1 MYYTSLEYFEK
12 KYDACPKEYA
22 FQASTTEEHRAWRD
36 AAARRLREIAGID
49 RCVRVQ
55 PKERCVSVTR
65 ENGRRKEYW
74 LMQTEPGVWMPFYL
88 LRREDDG
95 GADGR
100 KHPVLLN
107 PHGHGGGKE
116 TTVDTDFAREMADA
130 GWYVFC
136 PDERGSGE
144 RREFPQQSDDEAMRR
159 GSSHRELL
167 QLAIGFGQSVI
178 GLAVWDLMCL
188 LDMVQTWPD
197 ADGERIACAGMS
209 GGGQQTLWLS
219 AIDERVKAA
228 IVSGYFYG
236 MRDSL
241 VSLPQNCACNF
252 VPHLWETMDMG
263 DMGAMIAPRA
273 LFVESGE
280 KDPLEGKRGLEN
292 VYPQVMTAKRA
303 FALYGK
309 ADSVVHSIHDGGHEW
324 RGDGMKEFLEREVKT
339 IETAVGM
346 V

>member
-12 KYDACPKEYA
+12 KYDACGREYA
-22 FQASTTEEHRAWRD
+22 FRASTVEEHRAWRE
-36 AAARRLREIAGID
+36 AAAGRLREISGID
-49 RCVRVQ
+49 RCVKADPQ
-55 PKERCVSVTR
+55 ARCVRT
-65 ENGRRKEYW
+65 EKEEGRKKEYW
-74 LMQTEPGVWMPFYL
+74 LMQTEPGVWMPFFRLY
-88 LRREDDG
+88 REG
-95 GADGR
+95 GVEKKR
-100 KHPVLLN
+100 PVLLY

-116 TTVDTDFAREMADA
+116 TTVDTAFAKEMADA
-130 GWYVFC
+130 GWYVLC

-144 RREFPQQSDDEAMRR
+144 RREFPEQSEDEAMRR

-188 LDMVQTWPD
+188 MDLAQTWPD

-209 GGGQQTLWLS
+209 GGGQQTLWLA

-228 IVSGYFYG
+228 ITSGYFYG
-236 MRDSL
+236 MKDSL

-252 VPHLWETMDMG
+252 VPHLWETVDMG

-273 LFVESGE
+273 LFIESGE
-280 KDPLEGKRGLEN
+280 KDPLEGARGLEN

-303 FALYGK
+303 FALYKK
-309 ADSVVHSIHDGGHEW
+309 ADDLVHSIHDGGHEW
-324 RGDGMKEFLEREVKT
+324 RGNGMKEFLERVLGE
-339 IETAVGM
+339 
-346 V
+346 